1 MGKPRIPTVSEPLAA
16 LLNRH
21 VAIVDAAL
29 ERSRAFLFGGEKR
42 RRVPTASKM
51 PAENSLRI

>member
-21 VAIVDAAL
+21 VVIVDTTT
-29 ERSRAFLFGGEKR
+29 ENFIRAFSYGMLM
-42 RRVPTASKM
+42 S
-51 PAENSLRI
+51 